1 SVGKATFRIVES
13 DKPARVRIKG
23 IARVKN
29 IHELRAIGANILNR
43 RSTHRAGNQREIFH
57 ARKLMVHTIP
67 DQIIPYYTSGSGDI
81 DKITFYEMLYTFVG
95 HFHNRA
101 VIILGK
107 QHIAATSQNE
117 KLLRKQSLCVQRM
130 KLIFVCNFDKL
141 LGVCLDMESIVG
153 EESDV
158 VLNIHVMFD
167 FCF

>member
-1 SVGKATFRIVES
+1 
-13 DKPARVRIKG
+13 
-23 IARVKN
+23 
-29 IHELRAIGANILNR
+29 LRAICANILNR

-57 ARKLMVHTIP
+57 ARKLTIRTIP
-67 DQIIPYYTSGSGDI
+67 DQIIPYYTSGSGDVDEI
-81 DKITFYEMLYTFVG
+81 AFNEMLYTSVG

-117 KLLRKQSLCVQRM
+117 KLLRKQSLCIQRM

-141 LGVCLDMESIVG
+141 LGVCLETESIVG
-153 EESDV
+153 EESEV

-167 FCF
+167 VCF